1 MCCSSDGVK
10 RVIDSVKTIG
20 LKDVGAVSKESHVMK
35 SDEHTGE
42 FENVGQTSA
51 VDLTPGLL
59 REWRQ
64 TEIDFVNQSDVHR
77 NRPRQ

>member
-1 MCCSSDGVK
+1 MCWSSDGVK
-10 RVIDSVKTIG
+10 RVIDSVKAIG
-20 LKDVGAVSKESHVMK
+20 LKDVGAVSKECHVMK

-42 FENVGQTSA
+42 FENVGKTSA

-64 TEIDFVNQSDVHR
+64 TEIDLVNQSDVHR
-77 NRPRQ
+77 NRPRR